1 MSSSV
6 GAGGLQAECRHGQLQ
21 QCQEL
26 LLGGITLQPDS
37 GDYAPG
43 LPVSFVAFCCL
54 SLSVLAC
61 CQLPRVTDHESR
73 TRGVHILCYEWIY

>member
-43 LPVSFVAFCCL
+43 QSAEMLGEGRGGGEEGAGLDEACPSRSWRSVA
-54 SLSVLAC
+54 
-61 CQLPRVTDHESR
+61 
-73 TRGVHILCYEWIY
+73 